1 MLNFITTLVGSLFSV
16 VDKVVENEAERQ
28 KLKTKIQELVLSNQ
42 LKELE
47 SAAKIIVAEAQ
58 GHSWL
63 QRNWRPL
70 LMITIV
76 AIIANNYLLVPYMNA
91 LFGTGIMLDLPQ
103 ELWTLMTVGV
113 GGYVG
118 GRSLEKI
125 SDKVTSNIQIFKS
138 DDSSKRITPTYND

>member
-1 MLNFITTLVGSLFSV
+1 MLSFISTLIGSLFSV
-16 VDKVVENEAERQ
+16 VDKVVENEGDRQ
-28 KLKTKIQELVLSNQ
+28 KLKAKIQELAISNQ

-47 SAAKIIVAEAQ
+47 SAASIIIAEAQ
-58 GHSWL
+58 GNSWL
-63 QRNWRPL
+63 QRNWRPI

-76 AIIANNYLLVPYMNA
+76 AIVANNYLLVPYMNA
-91 LFGTGIMLDLPQ
+91 LFGWGIILDLPQ

-125 SDKVTSNIQIFKS
+125 SDTISSNVQIVKGES
-138 DDSSKRITPTYND
+138 PKRNTPTYNN